1 MKKEIK
7 QKFESIKGLIGNT
20 PLVEIKYSFKGK
32 IGKVFAK
39 LEWYNLTG
47 SIKDRVA
54 YQILFDAYKFGHIN
68 SDSTVYEITS
78 GNMGISLS
86 AICNLLGN
94 KCEILMPK
102 NMSEERKKII
112 TLYGAKLNLV
122 ENFDEGFKLCKKLEK
137 QGKFIAHQFENE
149 SNFFAHYSTTGKE
162 IYDKLKT
169 RKLNA
174 FVAGVG
180 TSGTLSGVGTFLKE
194 HKKLKVVGIEPQNA
208 QILSKNPPYS
218 KHKLQG
224 LSDEILPKLYDEK
237 LIDYIIQ
244 INDDDAIAMSQK
256 LAKELSLGAG
266 ISSGAN
272 FLGCVLFGGNC
283 ATTFADSNKKYLST
297 DLSHPITTKLVD
309 DIKLLSIKS
318 L

>member
-7 QKFESIKGLIGNT
+7 QKFENIKNLIGNT
-20 PLVEIKYSFKGK
+20 PLVEIKYSFQGK
-32 IGKVFAK
+32 IGKVYAK

-54 YQILFDAYKFGHIN
+54 YQILFDAYKFGYIN
-68 SDSTVYEITS
+68 EDSIIYEVTS

-86 AICNLLGN
+86 AVCNLLGN
-94 KCEILMPK
+94 KCEIFMPK

-122 ENFDEGFKLCKKLEK
+122 ENFDEGFKLCNKLEK

-149 SNFFAHYSTTGKE
+149 SNFLAHYSTTGKE

-169 RKLNA
+169 KKLSA

-180 TSGTLSGVGTFLKE
+180 TSGTLSGAGAYLKE
-194 HKKLKVVGIEPQNA
+194 HKKIKVVGIEPQNA
-208 QILSKNPPYS
+208 QILSQKPPYC

-224 LSDEILPKLYDEK
+224 LSDEILPKLYDKK
-237 LIDYIIQ
+237 LVDKVIQ
-244 INDDDAIAMSQK
+244 ITDDDAIAMTQK

-297 DLSHPITTKLVD
+297 DLSKPIHTKLVD

>member
-1 MKKEIK
+1 M
-7 QKFESIKGLIGNT
+7 
-20 PLVEIKYSFKGK
+20 
-32 IGKVFAK
+32 
-39 LEWYNLTG
+39 
-47 SIKDRVA
+47 
-54 YQILFDAYKFGHIN
+54 
-68 SDSTVYEITS
+68 
-78 GNMGISLS
+78 
-86 AICNLLGN
+86 
-94 KCEILMPK
+94 
-102 NMSEERKKII
+102 
-112 TLYGAKLNLV
+112 
-122 ENFDEGFKLCKKLEK
+122 
-137 QGKFIAHQFENE
+137 
-149 SNFFAHYSTTGKE
+149 
-162 IYDKLKT
+162 
-169 RKLNA
+169 
-174 FVAGVG
+174 
-180 TSGTLSGVGTFLKE
+180 
-194 HKKLKVVGIEPQNA
+194 GIEPQNA

-237 LIDYIIQ
+237 LIDDIIQ
-244 INDDDAIAMSQK
+244 ITDDDAIAMSQK